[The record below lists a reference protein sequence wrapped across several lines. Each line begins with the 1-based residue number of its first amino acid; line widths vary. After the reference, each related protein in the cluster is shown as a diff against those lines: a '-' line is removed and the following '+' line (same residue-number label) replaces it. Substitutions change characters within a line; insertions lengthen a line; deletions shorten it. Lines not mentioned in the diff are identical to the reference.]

1 MYIISYEPVT
11 MAVRPDAS
19 IPWVT
24 SSAVE
29 DDENPDGPFLQ
40 NGHILSLALR
50 INCLWSKTSDSVREV
65 TAAFIWRAMEAKMS
79 II

>member
-40 NGHILSLALR
+40 NGHIALR
-50 INCLWSKTSDSVREV
+50 INCLQSKTSDSVREV